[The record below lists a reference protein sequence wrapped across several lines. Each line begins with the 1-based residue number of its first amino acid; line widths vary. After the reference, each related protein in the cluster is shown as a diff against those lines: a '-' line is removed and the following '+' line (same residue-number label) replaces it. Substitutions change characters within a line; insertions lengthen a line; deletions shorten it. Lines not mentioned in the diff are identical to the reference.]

1 VLRHLAF
8 ALALLVPAALLIETV
23 PAQTRKKSAKKTAA
37 KKTVAKKTPTRK
49 TTAKKSASKQPI
61 TRRSRAGA
69 RTTPTRRVY
78 QTQPAKERLTEI
90 QQALFDRGYLK
101 AQPDGAWGAESEEAL
116 RRFQEDQNIRATGKL
131 NSLSLIALGLGPKR
145 APPAQ
150 LPEPPKADSQ

>member
-1 VLRHLAF
+1 MLRHFAF

-37 KKTVAKKTPTRK
+37 KKTVAKKTATKK

>member
-1 VLRHLAF
+1 MLRHLAF
-8 ALALLVPAALLIETV
+8 ALALLVPAALLIEAV

-37 KKTVAKKTPTRK
+37 KKTVAKKTATKK

-78 QTQPAKERLTEI
+78 QAQPAKERLTEI